1 MSRCQQRL
9 PTGRTEN
16 FVRAI
21 FYIFNSIKGNDFG
34 KKGPMM
40 LLKSLN
46 YAIDSIQGEKFSLN
60 FSRELENFLKNC
72 SKWKIFDQFLDRFLE
87 NLRRWNY
94 VSLCERRKKRNS
106 NRWMDEIISRNNRLQ
121 SYQDCYQRFFKKLLS
136 PLSTIG
142 RKKKTF
148 L

>member
-1 MSRCQQRL
+1 
-9 PTGRTEN
+9 
-16 FVRAI
+16 
-21 FYIFNSIKGNDFG
+21 
-34 KKGPMM
+34 M

-121 SYQDCYQRFFKKLLS
+121 SYRRFFKKLLS
-136 PLSTIG
+136 HCPQLEG
-142 RKKKTF
+142 KKNISLMHVPSSSYQLEETRTF
-148 L
+148 KSRCKSEKGNVSSS